1 MLGGTR
7 GVGRALVGHLTES
20 GHLVTVLAR
29 DPVRMGMVSDAL
41 TVEEGDARDPA
52 AVRNL
57 AENQDAVCSC
67 LGVRLGRGIVTLFSE
82 SIAQLLEAVKGR
94 DTRLLAITGVGAGDS
109 RGHGGFFYDRIILPL
124 VLKRIYEDKDRQE
137 RLLRASEANWT
148 IIRPGVLTNGARTG
162 EYRVLTELVGVTLG
176 HISREDVAHFM
187 RSELERP
194 LHEREIV
201 NLCY

>member
-1 MLGGTR
+1 MNT
-7 GVGRALVGHLTES
+7 S
-20 GHLVTVLAR
+20 GLQ
-29 DPVRMGMVSDAL
+29 
-41 TVEEGDARDPA
+41 A
-52 AVRNL
+52 AVVLPTL
-57 AENQDAVCSC
+57 ADLSLLPLLCAFGAEEASD
-67 LGVRLGRGIVTLFSE
+67 
-82 SIAQLLEAVKGR
+82 SIGGGGQKKNSNTYLSTVSGEVQ
-94 DTRLLAITGVGAGDS
+94 AITGVGAGDS

-194 LHEREIV
+194 LHERGIV

>member
-1 MLGGTR
+1 M
-7 GVGRALVGHLTES
+7 
-20 GHLVTVLAR
+20 
-29 DPVRMGMVSDAL
+29 DMVSDAL

-82 SIAQLLEAVKGR
+82 SIAQLLEAIKGR